1 MFWEGDYTHYVEL
14 WRFKFQQ
21 VRSDYNPP
29 PPHCANLAQ
38 KRVAAYKQVIVNL
51 AISILRCIYG

>member
-1 MFWEGDYTHYVEL
+1 MLNFGDSNFSKLDQIIT
-14 WRFKFQQ
+14 
-21 VRSDYNPP
+21 P